1 MIIDDALIT
10 YLEELSRLSFT
21 DEEKE
26 AVKRDLG
33 KILGYINSLSELET
47 AGGEELSH
55 PFPYFNVFRE
65 DTVSPSYEREIILS
79 NAPMQ
84 KDGYFQVPKTVE

>member
-47 AGGEELSH
+47 AGDRKS
-55 PFPYFNVFRE
+55 V
-65 DTVSPSYEREIILS
+65 V
-79 NAPMQ
+79 
-84 KDGYFQVPKTVE
+84 